1 MSEAGAGLFYP
12 DSPADDEGPLLDV
25 WAKLGVRI
33 ESLTSELR
41 AQREERARLWA
52 EIRFV
57 PLNPVQAPFA
67 SLPALMAVTP
77 KHGFTWAVQR
87 VTVAGI
93 GASPDTVSVYRG
105 ASLSDVVPQNLLNV
119 LTAASPTWHP
129 GGKGL
134 LLKPSQTL
142 IIAGGTTG
150 NTYTLSA
157 DVIQVSDDQLPY
169 YLL

>member
-1 MSEAGAGLFYP
+1 MTDLMPPPLEQG
-12 DSPADDEGPLLDV
+12 EGPLLDV
-25 WAKLGVRI
+25 WAKIGVRL

-41 AQREERARLWA
+41 AQREARALLWQ
-52 EIRFV
+52 ELRFI
-57 PLNPVQAPFA
+57 PLNPLQAAFA
-67 SLPALMAVTP
+67 SLPAVMPVTP

-93 GASPDTVSVYRG
+93 GTSPDVVSVYRG
-105 ASLSDVVPQNLLNV
+105 ASAADAVPQNLLNV
-119 LTAASPTWHP
+119 LTAAAPTWHP

-142 IIAGGTTG
+142 ILAGGTTG
-150 NTYTLSA
+150 NTYIMSA

>member
-1 MSEAGAGLFYP
+1 MTDLMPPPPVQDEA
-12 DSPADDEGPLLDV
+12 GPLLDV
-25 WAKLGVRI
+25 WAKIGVRL
-33 ESLTSELR
+33 ESLTAELA
-41 AQREERARLWA
+41 AQREARSLLWQ
-52 EIRFV
+52 ELRFV
-57 PLNPVQAPFA
+57 PLNPVQAAFA
-67 SLPALMAVTP
+67 SLPVVMAVTP
-77 KHGFTWAVQR
+77 KGGFTWAVQR

-93 GASPDTVSVYRG
+93 GASPDVVSVYRG
-105 ASLSDVVPQNLLNV
+105 ASAADVVPQNFLNV
-119 LTAASPTWHP
+119 LTAAAPTWHP

-142 IIAGGTTG
+142 ILAGGTTG

>member
-1 MSEAGAGLFYP
+1 MTDLMP
-12 DSPADDEGPLLDV
+12 DDPIELDEQGPLLDV
-25 WAKLGVRI
+25 WAKLGIRV

-41 AQREERARLWA
+41 AQREDRARLWA
-52 EIRFV
+52 EISFL
-57 PLNPVQAPFA
+57 PLNPVQAAFA
-67 SLPALMAVTP
+67 SLPVVMTVTP

-93 GASPDTVSVYRG
+93 AASPDVVSVYRG
-105 ASLSDVVPQNLLNV
+105 ASAADVVPQNFLNV
-119 LTAASPTWHP
+119 LTAAAPTWHP

-142 IIAGGTTG
+142 ILAGGTTG
-150 NTYTLSA
+150 NTYTLAA
-157 DVIQVSDDQLPY
+157 DVIQVTDGQLPY

>member
-1 MSEAGAGLFYP
+1 MTDLMPPPLGQ
-12 DSPADDEGPLLDV
+12 DEGPLLDV

-41 AQREERARLWA
+41 EARQERALLWQ
-52 EIRFV
+52 EVRFV
-57 PLNPVQAPFA
+57 PVNPVQAAFA
-67 SLPALMAVTP
+67 ALPVVLQVTP

-93 GASPDTVSVYRG
+93 GASPDVVLVYRG
-105 ASLSDVVPQNLLNV
+105 SSPADVAPQNFLNV
-119 LTAASPTWHP
+119 LTAAAPTWHP
-129 GGKGL
+129 GRTGL

-142 IIAGGTTG
+142 ILAGGTTG

-169 YLL
+169 YML

>member
-1 MSEAGAGLFYP
+1 MTDLMP
-12 DSPADDEGPLLDV
+12 PPLADDQGPLLDV

-33 ESLTSELR
+33 ESLTGELR
-41 AQREERARLWA
+41 AQREERARLWS
-52 EIRFV
+52 EIRFIPV
-57 PLNPVQAPFA
+57 NPVQAAFA
-67 SLPALMAVTP
+67 ALPVVMSVTP

-93 GASPDTVSVYRG
+93 GASPDVVSVYRG
-105 ASLSDVVPQNLLNV
+105 ASLSDVVPQNFLNV
-119 LTAASPTWHP
+119 LTAAAPTWHP

-142 IIAGGTTG
+142 ILAGGTTG

-157 DVIQVSDDQLPY
+157 DAIQVSDDQLPY